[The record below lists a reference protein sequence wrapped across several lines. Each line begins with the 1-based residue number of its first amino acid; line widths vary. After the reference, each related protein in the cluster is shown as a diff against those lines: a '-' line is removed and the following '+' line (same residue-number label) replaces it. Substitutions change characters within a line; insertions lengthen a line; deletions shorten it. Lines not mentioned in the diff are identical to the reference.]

1 MEAFWERLKSFE
13 QNVGVSR
20 MAFGKAVGES
30 LKNSGEN
37 VSGNLREEILV
48 L

>member
-1 MEAFWERLKSFE
+1 
-13 QNVGVSR
+13 

-30 LKNSGEN
+30 LKNSEKN
-37 VSGNLREEILV
+37 VSGNLRKEILV